1 MQWAAPGTQLNAQS
15 HNTEDFGSVLDTA
28 GQRTWDVPD
37 VLPCSDETILLHRV
51 KNTRCSSLHQP
62 AARLED
68 FLKILLPWKAFSIF
82 LGSCLEKHLSAPKT
96 WPSLWIPAHQKK
108 VGQWSDNIWH
118 MFFAY
123 AFNYNLIFSLAKPY
137 SDSQFLLPK
146 SFQVLKHCLVLL
158 LIFTTV
164 RC

>member
-15 HNTEDFGSVLDTA
+15 HNPEDFGSILDTA

-62 AARLED
+62 AKDPPALESS
-68 FLKILLPWKAFSIF
+68 FSIF
-82 LGSCLEKHLSAPKT
+82 LGSCLGKHLGAPKT
-96 WPSLWIPAHQKK
+96 WPSFWIQAHQKK